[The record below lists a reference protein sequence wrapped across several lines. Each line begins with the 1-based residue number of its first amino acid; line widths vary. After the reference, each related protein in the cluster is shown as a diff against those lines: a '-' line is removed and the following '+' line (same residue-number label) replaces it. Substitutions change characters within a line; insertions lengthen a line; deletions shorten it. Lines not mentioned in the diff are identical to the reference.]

1 MQKLVMCIVKSDKFK
16 SQIKRGKND
25 DKAMWTLLNKSSN
38 QTNCGYI
45 SIVNIVSKDVIN
57 ERSV

>member
-1 MQKLVMCIVKSDKFK
+1 MCIVKSDKFK

-25 DKAMWTLLNKSSN
+25 DKAMWTLLNKSS
-38 QTNCGYI
+38 TNCGYK

-57 ERSV
+57 EKSV